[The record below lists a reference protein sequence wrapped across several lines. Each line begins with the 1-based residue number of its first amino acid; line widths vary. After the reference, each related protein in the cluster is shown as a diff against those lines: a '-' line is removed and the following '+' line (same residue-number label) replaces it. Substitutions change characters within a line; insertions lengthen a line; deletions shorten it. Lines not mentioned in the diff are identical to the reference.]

1 MAVID
6 GDVVML
12 TTDQAESTRGRIL
25 QAAYEQMYANGFG
38 GLRIEAVLKQTQL
51 AKGALYH
58 YFPTKLALGYAVLD
72 EFIMVF
78 FQQTWSEFLAATNDP
93 LLALN
98 NFFQKKC
105 RDVQAGECFNGCP
118 LGNLIQEMSTLDQ
131 GFHQRFELV
140 THNIIAAVAGALR
153 QGQADGIVRQ
163 DINPEQMAAF
173 LLASY
178 QGIMGAIKFMKAEQL
193 VSLFAALGDYIEDL
207 RVLKS

>member
-1 MAVID
+1 MIA
-6 GDVVML
+6 
-12 TTDQAESTRGRIL
+12 TDPMESTRARIL
-25 QAAYEQMYANGFG
+25 RAAYEQMYAYGFG
-38 GLRIEAVLKQTQL
+38 GLRIDAVLKQTQL

-72 EFIMVF
+72 EFILVF
-78 FQQTWSEFLAATNDP
+78 FQQTWGEFLAESKDP

-105 RDVQAGECFNGCP
+105 KDIHAGECFNGCP

-140 THNIIAAVAGALR
+140 THNIITAVASALR
-153 QGQADGIVRQ
+153 QGQTDAIVRQ
-163 DINPEQMAAF
+163 DINPEQIAAF

-178 QGIMGAIKFMKAEQL
+178 QGIMGAIKFMKPEQL
-193 VSLFAALGDYIEDL
+193 VSLFAAMSDYIESL
-207 RVLKS
+207 RAGKS